1 MAGTGVAARH
11 GILIKDAEALE
22 LAFRIS
28 TVVFDKTG
36 TLTDGMPLVA
46 ACVAADDHDRDEVLA
61 VAAGLQAGS
70 EHPLARAVQAEARA
84 ARVAPV
90 SARAQQ
96 ALPGRGI
103 TGEAA
108 GETWWLGNR
117 RLMVE
122 SNIDTTTLD
131 DVATEMEAAGRTVS
145 WLARA
150 SDRCALGLLA
160 FGDAIKPSAAQA
172 VAKLKAR
179 GIATVMLTGDN
190 RGAAQTAATALGI
203 DSVLAEVLPGD
214 KATHVSR
221 LKTAGKTVAMVGDGI
236 NDAPAL
242 AAADVG
248 IAMSSGSD
256 VAMHTAGITLMRG
269 DPALVAD
276 AIDISKRTYAKIRQ
290 NLFWA
295 FI

>member
-1 MAGTGVAARH
+1 
-11 GILIKDAEALE
+11 
-22 LAFRIS
+22 
-28 TVVFDKTG
+28 
-36 TLTDGMPLVA
+36 
-46 ACVAADDHDRDEVLA
+46 
-61 VAAGLQAGS
+61 
-70 EHPLARAVQAEARA
+70 
-84 ARVAPV
+84 
-90 SARAQQ
+90 
-96 ALPGRGI
+96 
-103 TGEAA
+103 
-108 GETWWLGNR
+108 
-117 RLMVE
+117 MVE
-122 SNIDTTTLD
+122 NAIDTVALD
-131 DVATEMEAAGRTVS
+131 PTATEMEAAGRTVS

-150 SDRCALGLLA
+150 SDRRAFGLLA
-160 FGDAIKPSAAQA
+160 FGDAVKPSAAHA

-203 DSVLAEVLPGD
+203 ESVLAEVLPGD
-214 KATHVSR
+214 KAAHVGQ

-295 FI
+295 FIYNVVGIPLAAAGLLNPVIAGAAMAFSSVSVVTNALTLKRWRPSGQSR